1 MVQPRERCGLLT
13 YVCIWQRCDIARGIS
28 VSDTFDFL
36 IDIVPREYMHI
47 KSKVRPPVYEH
58 QTSHN
63 LEYTLDISPLHE
75 NTAPVT
81 YSEGRYGHKSVCPQ
95 PLYGLGSTHAF
106 T

>member
-13 YVCIWQRCDIARGIS
+13 YVFVWQRCDIARGIS

-47 KSKVRPPVYEH
+47 KSKVRPYARILRTS
-58 QTSHN
+58 TSHH
-63 LEYTLDISPLHE
+63 LEY
-75 NTAPVT
+75 N
-81 YSEGRYGHKSVCPQ
+81 
-95 PLYGLGSTHAF
+95 F